1 MSENDIGKPIEN
13 KRKRDRNRSF
23 RFVLGWLLLIKVIR
37 LKLAVKADDVAAF
50 EEKILKKR

>member
-1 MSENDIGKPIEN
+1 MSDIGKPIEN

-23 RFVLGWLLLIKVIR
+23 RFVLGWLLVIKVIR

-50 EEKILKKR
+50 EKKILKKR